1 MRSTCHALLGAV
13 SKARCSLRTCL
24 LVKAGPFFLLTKGM
38 LKCPLSDLG
47 KKGIGKQKEERG
59 KSKRT

>member
-1 MRSTCHALLGAV
+1 
-13 SKARCSLRTCL
+13 
-24 LVKAGPFFLLTKGM
+24 M